1 MSPDT
6 SGIKITADSLMNKSN
21 FTTFFR
27 LLLRKEGY
35 IFRTSSEME
44 VVRTLKERACYLS
57 TNPLKEESIADAD
70 KATYALPDG
79 SSIDVG
85 AARFRAPEVL
95 FRPDLIGEECE
106 GLHEVLVFAIQ
117 RSDLDLRKTLY
128 NNIVLSGGSTLF
140 KVSELVVIVWIVTIN
155 HIILRL

>member
-1 MSPDT
+1 
-6 SGIKITADSLMNKSN
+6 
-21 FTTFFR
+21 
-27 LLLRKEGY
+27 LRKEGY

-140 KVSELVVIVWIVTIN
+140 KVSEIVVIV
-155 HIILRL
+155 LDSSY